1 MVFISV
7 KAIDRREGLVGHSF
21 VELRLVQRDQ
31 KDHNDSIDC
40 LQHDSALCYDMINAA
55 QHKR

>member
-40 LQHDSALCYDMINAA
+40 LQHDSTVL
-55 QHKR
+55 